1 MPQSAPQQPS
11 NGEASGQ
18 ISIADKT
25 LSDKTSNDAASGKTL
40 VIKIG
45 TSSLTRPDSGLLAL
59 GTIARLVETIC
70 KLRTAGYRVVLVSSG
85 AIGVGSARLGI
96 TQRPKTIA
104 LKQAVAAVGQ
114 GRLMR
119 VYDDLFSSLNQ
130 PIAQVL
136 LTRSDLAQRSRYVNS
151 YRTFRQLLR
160 LGVVPIVNENDTVAI
175 DEIKFGD
182 NDTLSAMVA
191 SLVSADYLFLLTDVD
206 RLYSADPRKNP
217 DARPISRV
225 KSIEQLDANVG
236 SAGSSWGTGGMTTK
250 IEAAR
255 IATAAG
261 THTVIMQGE
270 TPENVLK
277 VMRGDAVGTL
287 FEAQSNQP
295 TARKRWIAGHLIP
308 AGRLY
313 LDSGATKAICE
324 AGKSLLPAGVTEVE
338 GEFAAQDAVLLC
350 DEHGREI
357 ARGLVN
363 YSDEDLR
370 KICGHRSAD
379 ITQLLGYSGAETVIH
394 RDNMVVSASG
404 AGS

>member
-1 MPQSAPQQPS
+1 MSAIRNPHK
-11 NGEASGQ
+11 N
-18 ISIADKT
+18 
-25 LSDKTSNDAASGKTL
+25 KTL

-45 TSSLTRPDSGLLAL
+45 TSSLTRPESGLLAL
-59 GTIARLVETIC
+59 GTIARLAETIC
-70 KLRTAGYRVVLVSSG
+70 QLQSQGHRVVLVSSG

-151 YRTFRQLLR
+151 YRTFHQLLK
-160 LGVVPIVNENDTVAI
+160 LGIVPIVNENDTVAI

-191 SLVSADYLFLLTDVD
+191 SLISADYLFLLTDVD
-206 RLYSADPRKNP
+206 QLYSADPRKDP
-217 DARPISRV
+217 TAKPISRV
-225 KSIEQLDANVG
+225 THIDQLEANVG
-236 SAGSSWGTGGMTTK
+236 NAGSSWGTGGMTTK

-261 THTVIMQGE
+261 THTVITQGQ
-270 TPENVLK
+270 TPENIAQIVQGEAL
-277 VMRGDAVGTL
+277 GTL
-287 FEAQSNQP
+287 FEAQSKQP
-295 TARKRWIAGHLIP
+295 TARKRWIAGNLIP

-313 LDSGATKAICE
+313 LDRGATKAITDG
-324 AGKSLLPAGVTEVE
+324 GKSLLPAGITEVE
-338 GEFAAQDAVLLC
+338 GEFSAQDAVLLC
-350 DEHGREI
+350 DQNGQEI

-370 KICGHRSAD
+370 KISGHRSAD
-379 ITQLLGYSGAETVIH
+379 IAQLLGYHGAETVIH
-394 RDNMVVSASG
+394 RDNMVLTP
-404 AGS
+404 GSESSTPSSSSKS